1 MPTDKTPLPRG
12 SKARSYVKRKWG
24 GKGRVRYNVPGRRTE
39 IQSGREKEE
48 HSGDNVSLV

>member
-24 GKGRVRYNVPGRRTE
+24 RRTE
-39 IQSGREKEE
+39 IQGGREKEE
-48 HSGDNVSLV
+48 QSGDNVSLV